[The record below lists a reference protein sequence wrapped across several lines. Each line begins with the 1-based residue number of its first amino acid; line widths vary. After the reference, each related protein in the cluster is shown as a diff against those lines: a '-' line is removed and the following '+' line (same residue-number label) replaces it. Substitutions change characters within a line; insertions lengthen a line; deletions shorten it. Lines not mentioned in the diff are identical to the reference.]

1 MRFLSVGAGALGG
14 YFGAKLIQGGAE
26 VEFLVRPGRAAQLA
40 AHGVVIR
47 EGETETRTPAKG
59 ISAEQI
65 SGAYD
70 VVLLACKAYDL
81 DEAMDAV
88 TPAVGSGTA
97 ILPVLNGVKH
107 IDILTGRFGDE
118 RILAGLTLEHGALK
132 SDGVIMR
139 SPLSARHAVTTLGE
153 LHGPSSD
160 RCRAIQHAMEA
171 GGMKVVLS
179 DAGLAA
185 MWGKFPGF
193 ASATT
198 IATLCRSRAGAIAAS
213 SSGGGVVDLVLA
225 ECGRVAAAEGY
236 PMPDATVELVKMLFS
251 DPASG
256 YGPSMLEDLESNRR
270 TEGEHVIGD
279 MADRAARHAISV
291 PLLTAARCAHQA
303 HEINRLK
310 M

>member
-1 MRFLSVGAGALGG
+1 MRFLIVGAGALGG

-26 VEFLVRPGRAAQLA
+26 VELLVRPRRAAQLVE
-40 AHGVVIR
+40 HGVVIR
-47 EGETETRTPAKG
+47 EGETETRIPAKG

-81 DEAMDAV
+81 DDAMDGVTNAV
-88 TPAVGSGTA
+88 SSRTA

-107 IDILTGRFGDE
+107 IDILSGRFGEE

-132 SDGVIMR
+132 SDGVIVR

-179 DAGLAA
+179 HAGLAA

-213 SSGGGVVDLVLA
+213 TSGGRVVDLVLA

-236 PMPDATVELVKMLFS
+236 PMPDATVELVKVLFS

-310 M
+310 V